1 MKFFYYI
8 LWLFKGIKVFALVG
22 KSGTGKSFRAKLIA
36 EKYGVEL
43 IIDDGL
49 LIRDNSI
56 IAGKSAKKE
65 TAYLGAIKTAL
76 FDESSH
82 RAEVCQALQTERFN
96 RILILGTSEKMVKKI
111 TKRLQLPHISK
122 MIHIEDIATEEEINN
137 AVKSRHMEGKHIIPV
152 PTVEIQRDY
161 SHIIYDSV
169 KVFFKRKIL
178 GIQRGKEKVYEKT
191 VVQPGFS
198 QNKGKVTISETALTQ
213 MIIHC
218 ADEFDHTIKIK
229 KVKVKSDVNGYRIKL
244 YIQVPYR
251 TQLSGKIHNF
261 QQYVISN
268 IERYAGVIIYEV
280 NLKIENLLSR

>member
-1 MKFFYYI
+1 MKFFYFI

-36 EKYGVEL
+36 EKYGIDL

-49 LIRDNSI
+49 LIKENSI

-65 TAYLGAIKTAL
+65 SAFLGAIKTAL
-76 FDESSH
+76 FDEAEH
-82 RAEVCQALQTERFN
+82 RNEVIQALQSTSFK
-96 RILILGTSEKMVKKI
+96 RILILGTSEKMVRKI
-111 TKRLQLPHISK
+111 TRRLKLPHISK
-122 MIHIEDIATEEEINN
+122 LIHIEDIATEEEINM
-137 AVKSRHMEGKHIIPV
+137 AIKSRHMEGKHIIPV

-169 KVFFKRKIL
+169 KVFVKRKIFRI
-178 GIQRGKEKVYEKT
+178 GKGKEKYYEKT
-191 VVQPGFS
+191 VVQPDFS
-198 QNKGKVTISETALTQ
+198 QKKGKVTISETALTQ

-229 KVKVKSDVNGYRIKL
+229 KVKVKNDLTGYRIKL

-251 TQLSGKIHNF
+251 TQLSGKIHSF
-261 QQYVISN
+261 QQYVINN
-268 IERYAGVIIYEV
+268 IERYAGVIINEV

>member
-1 MKFFYYI
+1 MKLFYYI

-36 EKYGVEL
+36 EKYGIDL

-49 LIRDNSI
+49 LIKEKNI

-65 TAYLGAIKTAL
+65 AAFLGAIKTAL
-76 FDESSH
+76 FDEAQH
-82 RAEVCQALQTERFN
+82 REEVIHALQNTNFK
-96 RILILGTSEKMVKKI
+96 RILILGTSEKMVRKI
-111 TKRLQLPHISK
+111 TKRLKLPHISK
-122 MIHIEDIATEEEINN
+122 MIHIEDIATEDEINK
-137 AVKSRHMEGKHIIPV
+137 AIKSRHIEGKHIIPV

-169 KVFFKRKIL
+169 KVFVKRKIFNF
-178 GIQRGKEKVYEKT
+178 GKNKDKFYEKT
-191 VVQPGFS
+191 VVQPDFS
-198 QNKGKVTISETALTQ
+198 QKKGKVTISETALTQ

-229 KVKVKSDVNGYRIKL
+229 KVKVKNDFTGYRIKL
-244 YIQVPYR
+244 YLQVPYR

-261 QQYVISN
+261 QQYVITN
-268 IERYAGVIIYEV
+268 IERYAGVIINEV

>member
-1 MKFFYYI
+1 MWF
-8 LWLFKGIKVFALVG
+8 FKGIKVFALVG

-36 EKYGVEL
+36 EKYGIEV

-49 LIRDNSI
+49 IIKDNSI

-65 TAYLGAIKTAL
+65 TAFLGAIKTAL
-76 FDESSH
+76 FDEASH
-82 RAEVCQALQTERFN
+82 RDEVRRVLQTTDFK

-111 TKRLQLPHISK
+111 TKRLKLPHISK
-122 MIHIEDIATEEEINN
+122 MIHIEDIATEEEISS

-152 PTVEIQRDY
+152 PTIEIQRDY

-169 KVFFKRKIL
+169 KVFVKRKIFKL
-178 GIQRGKEKVYEKT
+178 GKGREKFYEKT
-191 VVQPGFS
+191 VVQPEFS
-198 QNKGKVTISETALTQ
+198 QKKGRVTISETALTQ

-218 ADEFDHTIKIK
+218 ADEFDQTIKIK
-229 KVKVKSDVNGYRIKL
+229 KVKVKNDLEGYRIKL

-261 QQYVISN
+261 QQYVINN
-268 IERYAGVIIYEV
+268 IERYAGVIIKEV

>member
-1 MKFFYYI
+1 MKLFYYI

-36 EKYGVEL
+36 EKYGIDL

-49 LIRDNSI
+49 LIKEKNI

-65 TAYLGAIKTAL
+65 AAFLGAIKTAL
-76 FDESSH
+76 FDEAQH
-82 RAEVCQALQTERFN
+82 REEVIHALQNTNFK
-96 RILILGTSEKMVKKI
+96 RILILGTSEKMVRKI
-111 TKRLQLPHISK
+111 TKRLKLPHISK
-122 MIHIEDIATEEEINN
+122 MIHIEDIATEDEINK
-137 AVKSRHMEGKHIIPV
+137 AIKSRHIEGKHIIPV

-169 KVFFKRKIL
+169 KVFVKRKIFNF
-178 GIQRGKEKVYEKT
+178 GKNKDKFYEKT
-191 VVQPGFS
+191 VVQPDFS
-198 QNKGKVTISETALTQ
+198 QKKGKVTISETALTQ

-229 KVKVKSDVNGYRIKL
+229 KVKVKNDFTGYRIKL
-244 YIQVPYR
+244 YLQVPYR

-261 QQYVISN
+261 QQYVITN
-268 IERYAGVIIYEV
+268 IERYAGIIINEV